1 MRISDWSSD
10 VCSSDLPLAVLVLL
24 DHGLAVGCATVV
36 DETRG
41 VAIDVGIDDIVF
53 VQGKQEG
60 MPIFGL
66 LAVQRVDLVM
76 SAQLAFVAHHPFA
89 LGDRVCRK
97 NAVAVD
103 RGFFCSYFSGHPSLP
118 VVRWYLWA

>member
-1 MRISDWSSD
+1 MRFSDWSSD
-10 VCSSDLPLAVLVLL
+10 VGSSD
-24 DHGLAVGCATVV
+24 
-36 DETRG
+36 R
-41 VAIDVGIDDIVF
+41 
-53 VQGKQEG
+53 EG

-97 NAVAVD
+97 NAVAVG

-118 VVRWYLWA
+118 VVRRSEARRVGTECVSTCRSRWSPYHSKKNRINKVSK

>member
-1 MRISDWSSD
+1 MIRRPPIS
-10 VCSSDLPLAVLVLL
+10 
-24 DHGLAVGCATVV
+24 
-36 DETRG
+36 TRTYTLFPYTTLFRS
-41 VAIDVGIDDIVF
+41 IDDIVF

-89 LGDRVCRK
+89 LGDRVGRK

-118 VVRWYLWA
+118 VVRW